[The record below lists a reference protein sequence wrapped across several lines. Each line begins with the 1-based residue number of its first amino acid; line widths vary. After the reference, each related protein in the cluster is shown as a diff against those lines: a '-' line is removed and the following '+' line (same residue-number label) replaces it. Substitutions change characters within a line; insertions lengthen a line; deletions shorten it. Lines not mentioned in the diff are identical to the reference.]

1 MLQELKSLAGG
12 KGIPTNVLSAESL
25 WGAGTVDKENA
36 KTRNGLRSIG
46 SVKDFETL
54 LERTMLSE
62 EEKEILRLHYRDQ
75 RTLSYIADS
84 LGMSEASIKKKHKK
98 ILMKIGKLF

>member
-1 MLQELKSLAGG
+1 MLQRS
-12 KGIPTNVLSAESL
+12 ESPIKAKEIRIVVPSVGNS
-25 WGAGTVDKENA
+25 WGVGTVDKENA